1 MGTIS
6 RAFFARNLVD
16 SGTKVN
22 YETKCLCSWNKIV
35 ALFLKSSI
43 FETYKTPS
51 MKKILLLAITF
62 SLTSCAQVQQ
72 TLNQLP
78 QLSSQIP
85 GVGGVDIASGLKE
98 ALNKGITQQ
107 VSKLTAVDGF
117 YKNEAVKILMPA
129 ELQKVDAT
137 LRKIGLGSLADEGI
151 KVLNRAAEDAVKEA
165 TPIFVSAVK
174 NMTFTDAKNILL
186 GNDSAATTYLQ
197 GSTTTALYGKFNPV
211 IKSSFEKV
219 GADVIWTKIINKYNT
234 IPLVKK
240 VNPDLTD
247 YTTNQALAGVFK
259 MIAVE
264 EKEIRNNISAR
275 TTPLLKSVFAMQ
287 DNK

>member
-1 MGTIS
+1 
-6 RAFFARNLVD
+6 
-16 SGTKVN
+16 
-22 YETKCLCSWNKIV
+22 
-35 ALFLKSSI
+35 
-43 FETYKTPS
+43 
-51 MKKILLLAITF
+51 MKKILILSLLL
-62 SLTSCAQVQQ
+62 S
-72 TLNQLP
+72 
-78 QLSSQIP
+78 LSSQAQVKETLAQKLSKLSTKLS

-98 ALNKGITQQ
+98 ALNKGITEQ

-137 LRKIGLGSLADEGI
+137 LRKIGLSSLADEGI

-174 NMTFTDAKNILL
+174 NMSFTDAKNILL

-197 GSTTTALYGKFNPV
+197 GSTNTALYGKFNPV
-211 IKSSFEKV
+211 IKTSFEKV
-219 GADVIWTKIINKYNT
+219 GADVVWTKIINKYNT

-247 YTTNQALAGVFK
+247 YTTTQALAGVFK

-264 EKEIRNNISAR
+264 EKDIRTNISAR
-275 TTPLLKSVFAMQ
+275 TSPLLKSVFAMQ
-287 DNK
+287 DGK